1 VLEILQGLPCPFW
14 WKQLAL
20 LIALHQHE
28 TIVKSHTIHAQM
40 KEQTSRARLCVHS
53 QHADGGGDG
62 VPDGH
67 ANDVGVLQEPADL
80 DLDATCST
88 KFQSTE

>member
-1 VLEILQGLPCPFW
+1 
-14 WKQLAL
+14 
-20 LIALHQHE
+20 
-28 TIVKSHTIHAQM
+28 M

-67 ANDVGVLQEPADL
+67 ADDVGVLQEPADL